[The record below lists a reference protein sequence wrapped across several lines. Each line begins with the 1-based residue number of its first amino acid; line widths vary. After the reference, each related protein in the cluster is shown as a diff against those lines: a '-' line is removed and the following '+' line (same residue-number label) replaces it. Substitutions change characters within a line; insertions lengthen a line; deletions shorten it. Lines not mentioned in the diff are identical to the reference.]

1 VVVALVPIRARALPS
16 TCPCTSAGLGLEDDM
31 RVALL
36 SIAFIL
42 VTFGAQLTSGHGS
55 ARWPQFRG
63 PNASGVATGDAPPTE
78 FGPSKAVRWKRA
90 LPPGHSSPVVWGQRI
105 FVTAFDQPAG
115 KLEVLCLSS
124 KHGEILWR
132 HAVPAAQI
140 EAVHAV
146 SSPAT
151 ATPVV
156 DDDSVYVYF
165 ASHGV
170 LALDHAGKERWSM
183 PLSPLKTSFGSGTSP
198 VVSGDVLLLNRDAV
212 ENGSLLALDRR
223 TGKTLWK
230 VDYPL
235 PAGRRAESYSTPVIW
250 QGQAVLHRLGLVES
264 YNLKDGR
271 RVWWVE
277 ANTTGTSTV
286 ATAGDTIYAATWSP
300 IGEADQLPPLPAFAT
315 LLKEI
320 DKDGNGHIS
329 QAELPPTL
337 YLFSRPDMPGVP
349 GASMPLSR
357 MFPDLDQNKD
367 GVLNDAEWQQ
377 ALTRVKTIKKDHG
390 VLALRPDREGD
401 LTSSVLWTERLAV
414 PEVPSPLFYENRLYL
429 IRNGGILSSL
439 DAGSGKVIYRTRI
452 GAPGPYYASPIAA
465 NGKLYVAS
473 AEGTVTVL
481 ATGDEFKVAAKND
494 LGEPIYATPAVAD
507 GTLYVRTTGHL
518 YAFR

>member
-1 VVVALVPIRARALPS
+1 MRCCRHCLFASGRFGVDGSMRA
-16 TCPCTSAGLGLEDDM
+16 
-31 RVALL
+31 ALL

-42 VTFGAQLTSGHGS
+42 VTLGVQLASGQGS

-63 PNASGVATGDAPPTE
+63 PNAGGVATGKAPPTE
-78 FGPSKAVRWKRA
+78 FSPSKAVRWKRA
-90 LPPGHSSPVVWGQRI
+90 LPAGHSSPAVWDQHI

-115 KLEVLCLSS
+115 KLEVLCLST
-124 KHGEILWR
+124 KHGKILWR

-140 EAVHAV
+140 ESVHAV

-156 DDDSVYVYF
+156 DDESVYVYF

-170 LALDHAGKERWSM
+170 LALDHAGKERWSV

-198 VVSGDVLLLNRDAV
+198 VVSGDVLLLNRDAI

-230 VDYPL
+230 VDYQAS
-235 PAGRRAESYSTPVIW
+235 AGRRAESYSTPVIW
-250 QGQAVLHRLGLVES
+250 QGQAVLHRVGFVEG
-264 YNLKDGR
+264 YDLKDGR
-271 RVWWVE
+271 RVWWIK

-286 ATAGDTIYAATWSP
+286 ATAGDTIYVATWSP
-300 IGEADQLPPLPAFAT
+300 IGEADQLPALPAFAT
-315 LLKEI
+315 LLEQI
-320 DKDGNGHIS
+320 DKDGNGQIS
-329 QAELPPTL
+329 QSELPPTL
-337 YLFSRPDMPGVP
+337 YIFSRPDVPDVP

-357 MFPDLDQNKD
+357 MFPNMDQNKD
-367 GVLNDAEWQQ
+367 GLVNDAEWQQ
-377 ALTRVKTIKKDHG
+377 AQTFVKTIRQDHG
-390 VLALRPDREGD
+390 VLAIKPDREGD
-401 LTSSVLWTERLAV
+401 LTSNVLWTEKLAV

-439 DAGSGKVIYRTRI
+439 DAQSGKVVYRTRV
-452 GAPGPYYASPIAA
+452 GALGPYYSSPIAA
-465 NGKLYVAS
+465 NGKLYIAS

-481 ATGDEFKVAAKND
+481 ATGDEFKVVAKND